1 MLAKIKDQCI
11 EQFEDKTQ
19 FNWFI
24 KVIKKGQKRNKNIV
38 KLENWFWYLEE
49 KLEIQKEYKW
59 KQKKDKWVQINLS
72 NINTLFKEWEKDIK
86 IGMLEKECESWMAD
100 YNQIK
105 KEKLELEI
113 KYNSLA
119 DRVGLLVSSKSNNSD
134 TWKIFAITY
143 VSVDFLYILIKY
155 LWI

>member
-1 MLAKIKDQCI
+1 MLAKIKDQYVN
-11 EQFEDKTQ
+11 QFEDKNK
-19 FNWFI
+19 FEWFI
-24 KVIKKGQKRNKNIV
+24 KVIKRRQKRNKGIV
-38 KLENWFWYLEE
+38 KLENWLWYLEE

-59 KQKKDKWVQINLS
+59 KQKKDKGVQINLN
-72 NINTLFKEWEKDIK
+72 NINTLLKDWEKDIK
-86 IGMLEKECESWMAD
+86 INTLEKECESWMAD

-105 KEKLELEI
+105 KEKLALEI

-119 DRVGLLVSSKSNNSD
+119 DRVGLLVSTKSNS
-134 TWKIFAITY
+134 WKIFAITY

>member
-1 MLAKIKDQCI
+1 MLAKIKDQYAGQLVN
-11 EQFEDKTQ
+11 EFE
-19 FNWFI
+19 WFI
-24 KVIKKGQKRNKNIV
+24 KVLKRGQKRNKDIV

-49 KLEIQKEYKW
+49 KLEFKKEYKGR
-59 KQKKDKWVQINLS
+59 QKKDKWVQINLN
-72 NINTLFKEWEKDIK
+72 NINTLLKDWEKDIK
-86 IGMLEKECESWMAD
+86 INTLEKECESWMAD

-105 KEKLELEI
+105 KEKLALEI

-119 DRVGLLVSSKSNNSD
+119 DRVGLLVSTKSNS
-134 TWKIFAITY
+134 WKIFAITY

>member
-11 EQFEDKTQ
+11 EQFEKPFDGYK
-19 FNWFI
+19 
-24 KVIKKGQKRNKNIV
+24 KVLKKKWVLI
-38 KLENWFWYLEE
+38 KLEDWGWYLED

-59 KQKKDKWVQINLS
+59 RQKKDKWVQINLS

-86 IGMLEKECESWMAD
+86 ISMLEKECESWMAD

-119 DRVGLLVSSKSNNSD
+119 DRVGLLVSAKSSN

>member
-11 EQFEDKTQ
+11 DQFENKKNE
-19 FNWFI
+19 FEWFI
-24 KVIKKGQKRNKNIV
+24 KVIKRWQKRNKNIV

-49 KLEIQKEYKW
+49 KLEIQKEYK
-59 KQKKDKWVQINLS
+59 KKDKWVQINLS

-86 IGMLEKECESWMAD
+86 ISMLEKECESWMAD

-119 DRVGLLVSSKSNNSD
+119 DRVGLLVSTKSNNSD

>member
-1 MLAKIKDQCI
+1 MLAKIKDQYVN
-11 EQFEDKTQ
+11 QFEDKNK
-19 FNWFI
+19 FEWFI
-24 KVIKKGQKRNKNIV
+24 KVIKRRQKRNKGIV
-38 KLENWFWYLEE
+38 KLENWLWYLEE

-59 KQKKDKWVQINLS
+59 KQKKDKGVQINLN
-72 NINTLFKEWEKDIK
+72 NINTLLKDWEKDIK
-86 IGMLEKECESWMAD
+86 INTLEKECESWMAD

-105 KEKLELEI
+105 KEKLALEI

-119 DRVGLLVSSKSNNSD
+119 DRVGLLVSTKSNSSD

>member
-1 MLAKIKDQCI
+1 MLAKIKDQYI
-11 EQFEDKTQ
+11 NQFEDKKK
-19 FNWFI
+19 FEWFI
-24 KVIKKGQKRNKNIV
+24 KVIKRWQKRNKNIV

-49 KLEIQKEYKW
+49 KLEIQKEYK
-59 KQKKDKWVQINLS
+59 KKDKWVQINLS

-86 IGMLEKECESWMAD
+86 ISMLEKECESWMAD

-119 DRVGLLVSSKSNNSD
+119 DRVGLLVSTKSNNSD

>member
-11 EQFEDKTQ
+11 DQFENKKNE
-19 FNWFI
+19 FEWFI
-24 KVIKKGQKRNKNIV
+24 KVIKRWQKRNKNIV

-49 KLEIQKEYKW
+49 KLEIQKEYK
-59 KQKKDKWVQINLS
+59 KKDKWVQINLS

-86 IGMLEKECESWMAD
+86 ISMLEKECESWMAD

-119 DRVGLLVSSKSNNSD
+119 DRVGLLVSTKSSN

>member
-1 MLAKIKDQCI
+1 MLAKIKDQYI
-11 EQFEDKTQ
+11 NQFEDKKK
-19 FNWFI
+19 FEWFI
-24 KVIKKGQKRNKNIV
+24 KVIKRWQKRNKNIV

-49 KLEIQKEYKW
+49 KLEIQKEYK
-59 KQKKDKWVQINLS
+59 KKDKWVQINLS

-86 IGMLEKECESWMAD
+86 ISMLEKECESWMAD

-119 DRVGLLVSSKSNNSD
+119 DRVGLLVSTKSSN